1 LITTVTQQIPGGVAM
16 ISGKYRL
23 LKGIAIVLMLGVSA
37 ASTQTAVSEK
47 DQDAQAKKIATLK
60 TDPKIAATDSANSG
74 ASGAATTGRD
84 LISQYR
90 IGEQDVLIITVW
102 REAELSGTV
111 MVRPDGKITLPLLND
126 VHAAGL
132 TPDELK
138 TSLTEKL
145 SPFVNSPQVTVA
157 VREINSRKVFII
169 GQVGHEGSYRINS
182 TTTVLQIIAE
192 AGGLRDFANRKGI
205 YVLRSQN
212 GSQQRL
218 SFNYDKVIRGKDSK
232 DNILLRPGDTIVVP

>member
-1 LITTVTQQIPGGVAM
+1 MIFGKYWLYKGVAVAVLA
-16 ISGKYRL
+16 SAC
-23 LKGIAIVLMLGVSA
+23 IAQNAQPAQKDSKPAKNIA
-37 ASTQTAVSEK
+37 A
-47 DQDAQAKKIATLK
+47 LK
-60 TDPKIAATDSANSG
+60 TDPAMATTDTKT
-74 ASGAATTGRD
+74 GAAD
-84 LISQYR
+84 LTSKRELFSEYR
-90 IGEQDVLIITVW
+90 IGEQDVLTITVW
-102 REAELSGTV
+102 REPELSGTV
-111 MVRPDGKITLPLLND
+111 MVRPDGMVTLPLLND

-138 TSLTEKL
+138 SALMEKL
-145 SPFVNSPQVTVA
+145 GPFVNSPQVTVA

-205 YVLRSQN
+205 YVLRTVN

-232 DNILLRPGDTIVVP
+232 DNILLRPGDTIVIP

>member
-1 LITTVTQQIPGGVAM
+1 MISSKYWLYKGVAV
-16 ISGKYRL
+16 
-23 LKGIAIVLMLGVSA
+23 AVLASA
-37 ASTQTAVSEK
+37 CMATA
-47 DQDAQAKKIATLK
+47 QDTGSAQ
-60 TDPKIAATDSANSG
+60 TDSKSAKNMAALKSEPAMSSADTKTGG
-74 ASGAATTGRD
+74 ADPSATK
-84 LISQYR
+84 LFSEYR
-90 IGEQDVLIITVW
+90 IGEQDVLTITVW
-102 REAELSGTV
+102 REPELSGTV
-111 MVRPDGKITLPLLND
+111 MVRPDGMVTLPLLND

-138 TSLTEKL
+138 SALTEKL
-145 SPFVNSPQVTVA
+145 GPFVNSPQVTVA

-205 YVLRSQN
+205 YVLRTVN

-218 SFNYDKVIRGKDSK
+218 SFNYEKVIRGKDSK
-232 DNILLRPGDTIVVP
+232 DNILLRPGDTIVIP

>member
-1 LITTVTQQIPGGVAM
+1 MVMTSSSYKFNGRIAVTLLLCAIAAGAQTTVPATSKDAQNSKVAALKSEAKMAAASSTDPSGADTAKADASTSSTVRRDM
-16 ISGKYRL
+16 IS
-23 LKGIAIVLMLGVSA
+23 
-37 ASTQTAVSEK
+37 E
-47 DQDAQAKKIATLK
+47 
-60 TDPKIAATDSANSG
+60 
-74 ASGAATTGRD
+74 
-84 LISQYR
+84 YR
-90 IGEQDVLIITVW
+90 IGEQDLLTITVW
-102 REAELSGTV
+102 REPELSGTV

-126 VHAAGL
+126 VHASGL

-138 TSLTEKL
+138 ASLMEKL
-145 SPFVNSPQVTVA
+145 GPFVNAPQVTVA

-212 GSQQRL
+212 GAQQRL
-218 SFNYDKVIRGKDSK
+218 SFNYDNVIRGKDSRA
-232 DNILLRPGDTIVVP
+232 NILLRPGDTIVVP